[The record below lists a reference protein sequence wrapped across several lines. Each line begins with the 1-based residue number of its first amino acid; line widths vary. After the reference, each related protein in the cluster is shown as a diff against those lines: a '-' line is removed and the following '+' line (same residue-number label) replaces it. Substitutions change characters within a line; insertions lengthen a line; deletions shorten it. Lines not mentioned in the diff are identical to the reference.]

1 LIFAKYGNLP
11 VPRYALLIAASSAAI
26 LITGCARDGEI
37 DATGGVSVTRSA
49 CPAVAVPSYTGD
61 ITVFDPPSSRD
72 ARAIDIVADLT
83 NVRSTCTDSGEDVV
97 ATATFD
103 VIGRRSNG
111 TGARTVTL
119 PYFATVI
126 RAGRLV
132 VSKRVSSVTLTFKDG
147 DLRAA
152 ARGTASA
159 NVNRAAAT
167 LSEEV
172 RERITRKRKAGD
184 TDAAIDPIADPEVR
198 AAVAKASF
206 ELLIGFQL
214 TSDQLQYNATR

>member
-1 LIFAKYGNLP
+1 MPRYTLIFA
-11 VPRYALLIAASSAAI
+11 ASAAAV
-26 LITGCARDGEI
+26 LVSGCAKDGEI
-37 DATGGVSVTRSA
+37 DATGGVSITRSA

-61 ITVFDPPSSRD
+61 ITVFDPPASRE

-103 VIGRRSNG
+103 VIGRRSSA
-111 TGARTVTL
+111 TGARDVTL
-119 PYFATVI
+119 PYFSTVV

-132 VSKRVSSVTLTFKDG
+132 VSKRVGSVTLRFKDG
-147 DLRAA
+147 EFRAA
-152 ARGTASA
+152 ARGSASA
-159 NVNRAAAT
+159 NVNRVAAT
-167 LSEEV
+167 LPEDV

-184 TDAAIDPIADPEVR
+184 ADAAIDPIADPEVR

-214 TSDQLQYNATR
+214 TSEKLQYNATR

>member
-11 VPRYALLIAASSAAI
+11 VLRYAPFIAASAFAI
-26 LITGCARDGEI
+26 LITGCAKDGEI

-61 ITVFDPPSSRD
+61 ITVFDPPASRD

-83 NVRSTCTDSGEDVV
+83 NVRSTCTDSGQEVV

-103 VIGRRSNG
+103 VIGRRSNS

-119 PYFATVI
+119 PYFSTVV

-132 VSKRVSSVTLTFKDG
+132 VAKRVGSVTLEFKDG

-152 ARGTASA
+152 A
-159 NVNRAAAT
+159 T
-167 LSEEV
+167 LPEDI

-214 TSDQLQYNATR
+214 TSEQLQYNATR

>member
-1 LIFAKYGNLP
+1 
-11 VPRYALLIAASSAAI
+11 VPRYPLLIAASSAAI
-26 LITGCARDGEI
+26 LISGCARDGEI

-61 ITVFDPPSSRD
+61 ITIFDPPTSRD
-72 ARAIDIVADLT
+72 ARAIDIVADIT
-83 NVRSTCTDSGEDVV
+83 NVRSSCADSGEDVV

-103 VIGRRSNG
+103 VIGRRSNSA
-111 TGARTVTL
+111 GARTVTL

-132 VSKRVSSVTLTFKDG
+132 VSKRVGSVTLSFKDG

-152 ARGTASA
+152 ARGTGSA

-167 LSEEV
+167 LSDEV

-214 TSDQLQYNATR
+214 TSEQLQYNATR

>member
-1 LIFAKYGNLP
+1 M
-11 VPRYALLIAASSAAI
+11 PRYAPFIVASAFAI
-26 LITGCARDGEI
+26 LVAGCAKDGEI

-61 ITVFDPPSSRD
+61 ITIFDPPSSRD
-72 ARAIDIVADLT
+72 ARAIDVVADLT
-83 NVRSTCTDSGEDVV
+83 NVRSTCVDSGDDVV

-103 VIGRRSNG
+103 IIGRRSNSA
-111 TGARTVTL
+111 GARSVTL
-119 PYFATVI
+119 PYFSTVV

-132 VSKRVSSVTLTFKDG
+132 VAKRVGSVTLEFKDG

-152 ARGTASA
+152 ARGSASA

-167 LSEEV
+167 LPPEI
-172 RERITRKRKAGD
+172 RERITRKRRAGD
-184 TDAAIDPIADPEVR
+184 TDAAVDPIADPEVR

>member
-1 LIFAKYGNLP
+1 M
-11 VPRYALLIAASSAAI
+11 PRYASFIAVSAFAVI
-26 LITGCARDGEI
+26 ITGCARDGEI
-37 DATGGVSVTRSA
+37 DATGGVSITRSA

-61 ITVFDPPSSRD
+61 ITIFDPPTSRD
-72 ARAIDIVADLT
+72 ARAIDVVADLT
-83 NVRSTCTDSGEDVV
+83 NVRSTCTDSGDDVV

-103 VIGRRSNG
+103 VIGRRSNPN
-111 TGARTVTL
+111 GARTVTL
-119 PYFATVI
+119 PYFSTVV

-132 VSKRVSSVTLTFKDG
+132 IAKRVSSVTLEFKDG

-152 ARGTASA
+152 ARGSASA
-159 NVNRAAAT
+159 NVNRSAAT
-167 LSEEV
+167 LPPEI

>member
-1 LIFAKYGNLP
+1 M
-11 VPRYALLIAASSAAI
+11 PRYAPFIAASAFAI
-26 LITGCARDGEI
+26 LIAGCARDGEI

-72 ARAIDIVADLT
+72 ARAIDVVADLT
-83 NVRSTCTDSGEDVV
+83 NVRSTCTESGQDVV

-103 VIGRRSNG
+103 VIGRRSNSA
-111 TGARTVTL
+111 GARTVTL
-119 PYFATVI
+119 PYFSTVV

-132 VSKRVSSVTLTFKDG
+132 VAKRIGSVTLEFKDG
-147 DLRAA
+147 NLRAA
-152 ARGTASA
+152 ARGSASA
-159 NVNRAAAT
+159 NVNRTAAT
-167 LSEEV
+167 LPEEI

-214 TSDQLQYNATR
+214 TSEQLQYNATR

>member
-1 LIFAKYGNLP
+1 MIFAKYGNLP
-11 VPRYALLIAASSAAI
+11 VPRYASFFAASAFAMI
-26 LITGCARDGEI
+26 ATGCARDGEI

-61 ITVFDPPSSRD
+61 ITIFEPPTSRD

-83 NVRSTCTDSGEDVV
+83 NVRSTCADSGEDVV

-103 VIGRRSNG
+103 VIARRSSSA
-111 TGARTVTL
+111 GARTVTL
-119 PYFATVI
+119 PYFSTVV

-132 VSKRVSSVTLTFKDG
+132 IAKRVGSVTLEFKDG

-152 ARGTASA
+152 ARGSASA

-167 LSEEV
+167 LPEDI

-214 TSDQLQYNATR
+214 TSEQLQYNATR

>member
-1 LIFAKYGNLP
+1 MPRFAP
-11 VPRYALLIAASSAAI
+11 FIATAAFAI
-26 LITGCARDGEI
+26 LIAGCAKDGEI
-37 DATGGVSVTRSA
+37 DSTGGVSVTRSA

-61 ITVFDPPSSRD
+61 ITIFDPPTSRD

-83 NVRSTCTDSGEDVV
+83 NVRSNCTDSGEDVI

-103 VIGRRSNG
+103 VIARRTNPA
-111 TGARTVTL
+111 GARSVTL
-119 PYFATVI
+119 PYFSTVV

-132 VSKRVSSVTLTFKDG
+132 IAKRVGSVTLEFKDG

-152 ARGTASA
+152 ARGSASA

-167 LSEEV
+167 LSQEI
-172 RERITRKRKAGD
+172 RERITRKRRAGEA
-184 TDAAIDPIADPEVR
+184 DAAIDPIADPEVR

-214 TSDQLQYNATR
+214 TSEQLQYNATR